1 LATAPVLGACAR
13 ECIVNWRRRGQY
25 RYCDK
30 SEEKAVKPQLSYFRA
45 PVRFT
50 DIVLCGEHFN
60 TSWTKPRNGLTA
72 SPDNADRWPHFAQL
86 AGTVLYPARLV
97 RMPSSPKPGRQP
109 P

>member
-1 LATAPVLGACAR
+1 MATAPVLGACAR
-13 ECIVNWRRRGQY
+13 ECIVNWRIRGQY

-30 SEEKAVKPQLSYFRA
+30 SEEKAVNRPQLSYFRA

-97 RMPSSPKPGRQP
+97 VRI
-109 P
+109 